1 MAVTLRVDT
10 RSKASLR
17 FIEFVRTLPFVKVE
31 EPEKKPNAE
40 TIKAIEDVEQGRTIK
55 VKNSKELFKNL
66 GI

>member
-31 EPEKKPNAE
+31 EPEKKPNSE
-40 TIKAIEDVEQGRTIK
+40 TIKAIEDVENGNTEKLTLSEFRKQLY
-55 VKNSKELFKNL
+55 S
-66 GI
+66 

>member
-1 MAVTLRVDT
+1 MAVVFRVDT
-10 RSKASLR
+10 RSKAALG
-17 FIEFVRTLPFVKVE
+17 FIEFIKTLSFVQLV